1 MIKIEL
7 TDEEFD
13 KLLHCVAMSI
23 SHCEDQIKDCERLKA
38 KNKTTELDVVILSW
52 KNRISERRPLL
63 EKLYKC

>member
-23 SHCEDQIKDCERLKA
+23 SHCEDQIKDCERLNA
-38 KNKTTELDVVILSW
+38 KNQNNELDEVILSW
-52 KNRISERRPLL
+52 RNRISERRPLL

>member
-13 KLLHCVAMSI
+13 KLLRCVALSI

-38 KNKTTELDVVILSW
+38 KNQNNELDEVILYW
-52 KNRISERRPLL
+52 ETRINERRPLL
-63 EKLYKC
+63 DELYKY

>member
-13 KLLHCVAMSI
+13 KLLHCVTLSI

-38 KNKTTELDVVILSW
+38 KNQNNELDEVILYW
-52 KNRISERRPLL
+52 KTRINERRPLL
-63 EKLYKC
+63 DKLYKY